1 VTAASL
7 VPLRYERDIPTVE
20 LMQLED
26 SSESLTAVTEWLM
39 RVTGDEQLEVQL
51 VPGLNG
57 GGVKI
62 DVPRF
67 GTGYLVPFG
76 CWIMASFSG
85 GNVACT
91 VHDRQPNLYGYVEV
105 PLPVDPEPE
114 PTDYAA
120 TEGSVVENSLERI
133 FLDNLDRSLDRGD
146 MS

>member
-1 VTAASL
+1 MTAGSL

-26 SSESLTAVTEWLM
+26 SPESLTAVVEWLI

-62 DVPRF
+62 DSSRL

-85 GNVACT
+85 GQVACT
-91 VHDRQPNLYGYVEV
+91 IHDRQPNLYGYVEV
-105 PLPVDPEPE
+105 PLPVVPEPD

-120 TEGSVVENSLERI
+120 SEGSVVEAALERA
-133 FLDNLDRSLDRGD
+133 LDERIDRGD
-146 MS
+146 MA